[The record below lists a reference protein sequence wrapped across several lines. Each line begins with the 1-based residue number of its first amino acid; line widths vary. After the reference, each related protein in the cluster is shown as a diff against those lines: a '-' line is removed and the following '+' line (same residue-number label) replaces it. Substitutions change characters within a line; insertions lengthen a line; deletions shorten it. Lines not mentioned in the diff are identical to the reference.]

1 VHFVVNEKPH
11 AVFTR
16 KNADLFID
24 RKITLLEALT
34 GANFEITHLDGRKL
48 FISTKPG
55 EVIKPPKEVD
65 AEWEVLED
73 TDCPECDDVA
83 KCQFQGQGIDKL
95 KEVCEQKGF
104 TAFCIDKSSSMA
116 HFMNDS
122 RREIIAGKRSTK
134 AAKGHTLYVV
144 PDDAVAAVG
153 RMRKAVKEEGLPTFK
168 NQMQKGNLFIN
179 ITIDFP
185 ESIAEDA
192 AKQLKAILPGPKKPV
207 KETEEHEVHYLVDM
221 DPKASE
227 KAAAHAYEED
237 DDDERRGPGG
247 GQQVQCA
254 QQ

>member
-1 VHFVVNEKPH
+1 MTF
-11 AVFTR
+11 
-16 KNADLFID
+16 
-24 RKITLLEALT
+24 
-34 GANFEITHLDGRKL
+34 
-48 FISTKPG
+48 
-55 EVIKPPKEVD
+55 
-65 AEWEVLED
+65 ED

-104 TAFCIDKSSSMA
+104 TAFCVDKASNMA

-122 RREIIAGKRSTK
+122 RSEIVAGKRSTK
-134 AAKGHTLYVV
+134 AAKGHTLYVI
-144 PDDAVAAVG
+144 PDDAVASAG

-237 DDDERRGPGG
+237 DDEAGGRGGPGG
-247 GQQVQCA
+247 QNVQCA